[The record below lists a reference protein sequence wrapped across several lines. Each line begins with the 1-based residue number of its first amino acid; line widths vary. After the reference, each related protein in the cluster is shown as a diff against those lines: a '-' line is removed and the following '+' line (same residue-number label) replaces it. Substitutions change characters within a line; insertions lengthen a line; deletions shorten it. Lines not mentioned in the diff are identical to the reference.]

1 MGVKVYLQ
9 TEDGGGGAR
18 RFRHREL
25 RIENLENGS
34 RVGGARSN
42 VCLKVRRRI
51 LRVGFMSKR
60 SLGVNLDPRISRD
73 LFWI

>member
-1 MGVKVYLQ
+1 MGVEVYLQ
-9 TEDGGGGAR
+9 TEDGGSSAR

-34 RVGGARSN
+34 RVCGAGSN
-42 VCLKVRRRI
+42 VRLKVRRRI
-51 LRVGFMSKR
+51 LRLGFMSKR

-73 LFWI
+73 MFWI